1 MQLDE
6 LSRMRYDT
14 TLARVCGRI
23 SFVVTIK
30 VRPVQY
36 LLKVPVRKVS
46 AKLHEVHQWIEL
58 IELHMLKWVS
68 EMARSRIR
76 IGRWFSKSSICY
88 HRENVIFFVF
98 LGSVIEL
105 LIERF
110 KTLMEQEEL
119 VMARYIVVWWL
130 ELWY

>member
-1 MQLDE
+1 M
-6 LSRMRYDT
+6 SRMRYDT

-58 IELHMLKWVS
+58 IELHLLKWVS
-68 EMARSRIR
+68 EMARSCIR
-76 IGRWFSKSSICY
+76 IGRGFSKSS
-88 HRENVIFFVF
+88 V
-98 LGSVIEL
+98 LS
-105 LIERF
+105 
-110 KTLMEQEEL
+110 
-119 VMARYIVVWWL
+119 
-130 ELWY
+130 